1 MIDYINGSITEKTPT
16 YVVIECAGVGY
27 MIHISLNTYSHLP
40 QINRQC
46 KLLTHLQI
54 KEDAHVLFGFS
65 SAEERHMFRMLINVS
80 GIGPST
86 AQMML
91 SAMSVSELVSCIA
104 SGNASA
110 LQTIKGIG
118 GKTAQRIT
126 IELKDKVSKI
136 EVDAN
141 IFSNMD
147 NNLRAEALSAL
158 TSLGFAKTAAEK
170 AVDKVIG
177 NSDGSLS
184 VEDIIKQ
191 SLKLL

>member
-1 MIDYINGSITEKTPT
+1 MIDYINGIITEKTPT
-16 YVVIECAGVGY
+16 YVVIECAGIGY
-27 MIHISLNTYSHLP
+27 MINISLNTYSHLP
-40 QINRQC
+40 QTQQPC

-54 KEDAHVLFGFS
+54 KEDAHVLFGFF

-104 SGNASA
+104 SGNAAA

-126 IELKDKVSKI
+126 IELKDKVAKIDVDVNNFSKI
-136 EVDAN
+136 
-141 IFSNMD
+141 D

-158 TSLGFAKTAAEK
+158 TSLGFVKTAAEK
-170 AVDKVIG
+170 VVDKVIS

>member
-177 NSDGSLS
+177 NNDGSLS